1 MTLYGADAERLF
13 IWRSLFP
20 LSLTMAQTTQKNS
33 SQSASTKPLKNRIAV
48 VFDFDDTLAP
58 DALEGFL
65 AFLDMD
71 AADFRQNHVQP
82 LIDSGWDV
90 YTARSYCL
98 IKASQQ
104 RAEGDKI
111 TYNTLSQFGQ
121 QLQPF
126 PGVQQM
132 FKRLRRRV
140 HELNPD
146 IELEFY
152 LITGGFGDI
161 MRHTA
166 VAPYFEHIW
175 GCEFAYND
183 QGEIEYLKR
192 SISHTEKTRY
202 LMQISSGQQTVD
214 SSGSAF
220 AYRDAPEEDLRIPL
234 SQIVYVGDGAS
245 DVPCFSLLNDKRGI
259 GIGVSKE
266 HTADEWGDEVQLT
279 ESQRVANIAAADYQD
294 GSEMMRSLLL
304 AVESICKKIEL
315 HQLSIGE

>member
-1 MTLYGADAERLF
+1 MIQTLNN
-13 IWRSLFP
+13 
-20 LSLTMAQTTQKNS
+20 TTS
-33 SQSASTKPLKNRIAV
+33 TSTKPLKNRVAV
-48 VFDFDDTLAP
+48 VFDFDETLAP
-58 DALEGFL
+58 DALEGL
-65 AFLDMD
+65 LQFLDID
-71 AADFRQNHVQP
+71 AEDFRQTQIQP
-82 LIDSGWDV
+82 LVDTGWDV
-90 YTARSYCL
+90 YAARCYCL
-98 IKASQQ
+98 IKESRQ
-104 RAEGDKI
+104 RAASDKI
-111 TYNTLSQFGQ
+111 TYDALSQFGQ
-121 QLQPF
+121 QIQPF
-126 PGVQQM
+126 PGVKEM

-161 MRHTA
+161 VRHTA
-166 VAPYFEHIW
+166 IAPYFEHIW

-183 QGEIEYLKR
+183 QGEIEFLKR

-220 AYRDAPEEDLRIPL
+220 AYRDAPEGDLRIPL

-266 HTADEWGDEVQLT
+266 KTADAWGDEVQVS
-279 ESQRVANIAAADYQD
+279 ESQRVANIADADYQGD
-294 GSEMMRSLLL
+294 SEMMRSLLL
-304 AVESICKKIEL
+304 AVESICKKIAL